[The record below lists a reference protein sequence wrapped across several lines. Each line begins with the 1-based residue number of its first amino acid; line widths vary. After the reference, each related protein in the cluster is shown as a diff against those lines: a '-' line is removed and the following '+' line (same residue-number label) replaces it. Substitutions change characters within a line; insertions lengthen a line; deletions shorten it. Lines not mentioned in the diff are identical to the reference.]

1 VKLEGK
7 IGIVTGAG
15 TGIGAAIAHELSRA
29 GMKLVLNGRRK
40 EPLERVAR
48 DCTGA
53 VVAPGDMTE
62 PATAQMLVDTAL
74 ARFGALHVVI
84 NNAGMNE
91 MGPIR
96 EINIDRVC
104 RMVRTNVEGAYR
116 MAYVALRQLLKSEE
130 GWLINTGSV
139 VGTKVRPLIGAYAG
153 TKHAVEALT
162 EALRME
168 LAGTNVAV
176 GCISPGLTE
185 TELFEGMTIN
195 PRKNQNVAKALAPAD
210 VARGVRFMLEQPSH
224 VRIARLLMLPAEQG
238 A

>member
-15 TGIGAAIAHELSRA
+15 TGIGAAIARELGRA
-29 GMKLVLNGRRK
+29 GMKLVLNGRRR

-48 DCTGA
+48 DCEGA
-53 VVAPGDMTE
+53 LVAPGDMTE
-62 PATAQMLVDTAL
+62 PTTAQMLVDTAL

-139 VGTKVRPLIGAYAG
+139 VGTKVRPQIGAYAG

-168 LAGTNVAV
+168 LAGTKVAV